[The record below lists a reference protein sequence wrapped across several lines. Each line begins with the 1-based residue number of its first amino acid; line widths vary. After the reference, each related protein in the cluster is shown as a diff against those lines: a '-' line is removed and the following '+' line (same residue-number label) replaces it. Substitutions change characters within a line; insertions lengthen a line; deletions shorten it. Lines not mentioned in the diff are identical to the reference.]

1 MLTTML
7 AAAPEACT
15 QIEII
20 GSTGV
25 GALTITFLALLIT
38 TIMMAFVSMSWGE
51 KQKSVFLFINTFI
64 VGVSALA
71 YFAMLS
77 DQGWTAIAGCR
88 QFFYARYLDAFI
100 THPLIILSLGLVAGV
115 DRVTIA
121 AVAGADVGSILCAYM
136 GAISVVPTVKWFWF
150 VFSLALLVPV
160 LYALASTFRACVQH
174 AGAESISELYN
185 RSSWLIVVSWCFYP
199 IVWLFSEGFASFSV
213 SFEVIAYAILDL
225 LVKVA
230 FTVIIAKDKAVLNT
244 LVERLEYV

>member
-1 MLTTML
+1 V
-7 AAAPEACT
+7 
-15 QIEII
+15 

-25 GALTITFLALLIT
+25 GALTIAFLALLIT
-38 TIMMAFVSMSWGE
+38 TILMAFMSKNVE
-51 KQKSVFLFINTFI
+51 KRVFFFINTFI
-64 VGVSALA
+64 VGVSAIA

-100 THPLIILSLGLVAGV
+100 THPLIILNLGLVAGV

-160 LYALASTFRACVQH
+160 LYALAATFRNCVAQAASEH
-174 AGAESISELYN
+174 INELYS
-185 RSSWLIVVSWCFYP
+185 RASWLIVVSWCFYP

-230 FTVIIAKDKAVLNT
+230 FTVIIANDKAALG
-244 LVERLEYV
+244 LLIERLEYV